1 MIFIKIFLE
10 LIQREQLESQIDEE
24 VAKET
29 IKNWLE
35 KCLRR
40 IRAKQK
46 EVRASIWAHLGLEAP
61 TDIARALP
69 SLQQFSHIW
78 PQRTAVPIDA
88 LFAAFLPHHYRP
100 PRIKQSEGS
109 LHTTVKRFLGCT
121 RAATAQECS

>member
-1 MIFIKIFLE
+1 MIFIKIFSE

-46 EVRASIWAHLGLEAP
+46 EVRNSAI
-61 TDIARALP
+61 DIGFLFP
-69 SLQQFSHIW
+69 GKQVF
-78 PQRTAVPIDA
+78 DA
-88 LFAAFLPHHYRP
+88 
-100 PRIKQSEGS
+100 KQ
-109 LHTTVKRFLGCT
+109 VKI
-121 RAATAQECS
+121 